1 MNKILE
7 RFKNFFSASHD
18 REQKGI
24 QSTKHGMLN
33 NFMFAVKLTWSF
45 SRIFIIAVIA
55 GGILISLYNL
65 IGIYIPKI
73 ALALVEQKVS
83 TDVMIKVMV
92 IVGVAT
98 LILNFIAYKA
108 GYVCEYQWENVY
120 KGIVSKYLRKSFT
133 TDFKNMENPD
143 FLDLTQ
149 RSKQALY
156 T

>member
-98 LILNFIAYKA
+98 LILNLIAYKA
-108 GYVCEYQWENVY
+108 SY
-120 KGIVSKYLRKSFT
+120 I
-133 TDFKNMENPD
+133 
-143 FLDLTQ
+143 
-149 RSKQALY
+149 
-156 T
+156 